1 MSLCIKPTANVPVSF
16 AQLYET
22 PLVGSEAADARRES
36 RKGEK
41 SFPHFFLPT
50 QRGSERG
57 RGRRERK
64 NKSGAEERC
73 FFFLFI
79 FREDDEGGDEIL
91 SHDNARDIVE
101 C

>member
-1 MSLCIKPTANVPVSF
+1 MSQCLLHSCMKLHWLVLRPPTH
-16 AQLYET
+16 
-22 PLVGSEAADARRES
+22 D
-36 RKGEK
+36 EK
-41 SFPHFFLPT
+41 AERGKKVFLTFSFPSSAAQKGGEGEGKGKTKAAL
-50 QRGSERG
+50 G
-57 RGRRERK
+57 K
-64 NKSGAEERC
+64 DA